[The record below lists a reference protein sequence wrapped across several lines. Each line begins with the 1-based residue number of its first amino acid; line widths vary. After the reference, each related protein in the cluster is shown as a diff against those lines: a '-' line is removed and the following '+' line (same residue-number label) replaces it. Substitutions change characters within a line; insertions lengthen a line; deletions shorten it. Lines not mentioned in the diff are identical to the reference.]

1 MIFKKVTKV
10 RESGG
15 GAMASHTEFLREKAL
30 KNKRLCLSQEEGKN
44 ISNRDE
50 RQRRWWLLLGLEA
63 NLSSIPS
70 PVLIE
75 PF

>member
-1 MIFKKVTKV
+1 MASSLFRLNYRRVLKNKMIFKKVTKV

-50 RQRRWWLLLGLEA
+50 RQRR
-63 NLSSIPS
+63 
-70 PVLIE
+70 
-75 PF
+75 

>member
-50 RQRRWWLLLGLEA
+50 RQRR
-63 NLSSIPS
+63 
-70 PVLIE
+70 
-75 PF
+75 